1 MDDHC
6 IRLFEEGRAQS
17 IGSRCIRFGGIR
29 SFGSGIRFRCCVLRG
44 IADGFRLCGGIGA
57 FVSVSA
63 LCPQE
68 TSVPS
73 RRPAVRTKVRNF
85 FMGFCYPFVWNIYIL
100 RQMREYINWE

>member
-44 IADGFRLCGGIGA
+44 IADGFRLCGGIGG
-57 FVSVSA
+57 FCFGVGTLSA
-63 LCPQE
+63 GDKRTEQE
-68 TSVPS
+68 TC
-73 RRPAVRTKVRNF
+73 RKN
-85 FMGFCYPFVWNIYIL
+85 
-100 RQMREYINWE
+100 